1 MSFDLKMLI
10 VLLFLLTLVSGC
22 SGRNAVTVDDFYRGI
37 YDITAQDPKFKA
49 PGRIGQSINHI
60 PSYGEY
66 KFDLH
71 NMREAQNLQRS
82 WEKSNCL
89 GIIDVD
95 N

>member
-1 MSFDLKMLI
+1 MSFDLKMMI
-10 VLLFLLTLVSGC
+10 VLLFLLTLVLGC
-22 SGRNAVTVDDFYRGI
+22 SGMNAITADDFYRGI
-37 YDITAQDPKFKA
+37 YDITVQDPKFRT
-49 PGRIGQSINHI
+49 PGRIGQSINDI
-60 PSYGEY
+60 PSYDEY

-71 NMREAQNLQRS
+71 NMREAQTSQRS

>member
-1 MSFDLKMLI
+1 MSFDLKMMI
-10 VLLFLLTLVSGC
+10 VLLFLLVLVSGC
-22 SGRNAVTVDDFYRGI
+22 SGRSAITADDFYRGI
-37 YDITAQDPKFKA
+37 YDITVQDPKFRA

-71 NMREAQNLQRS
+71 NMREAQNSQRS
-82 WEKSNCL
+82 WVKSNCL
-89 GIIDVD
+89 GIIDMD